1 LVDAAGARDD
11 ALRVMIAGSHPITAS
26 RRAVARDWRPP
37 A

>member
-11 ALRVMIAGSHPITAS
+11 ALRVMIAGSHPIATP
-26 RRAVARDWRPP
+26 RRAVARDWRHP